1 MAKVKSSNYSRS
13 DVDALIAVLQS
24 ENVNV
29 EIKKTVAKKAISLE
43 KSSEVKAVASL
54 YL

>member
-1 MAKVKSSNYSRS
+1 MTKVKSNDYSRF

-24 ENVNV
+24 ESVNM
-29 EIKKTVAKKAISLE
+29 ETKKTVAKKAISLE
-43 KSSEVKAVASL
+43 KSSEVKTAVSS

>member
-1 MAKVKSSNYSRS
+1 MQTSF

-43 KSSEVKAVASL
+43 KSSEVNYSDLRLKP
-54 YL
+54 